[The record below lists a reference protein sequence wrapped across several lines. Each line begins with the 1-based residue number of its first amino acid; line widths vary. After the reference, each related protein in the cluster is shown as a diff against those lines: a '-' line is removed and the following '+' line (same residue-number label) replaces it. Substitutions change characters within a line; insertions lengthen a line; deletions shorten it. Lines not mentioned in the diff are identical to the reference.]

1 MYRQESI
8 KPYTDTEG
16 KTAQV
21 ERMFD
26 HIAPTYDTL
35 NHVLSLGIDRLWRR
49 QALRSLERKGHRPS
63 RILDVATGTG
73 DFSILAARRWP
84 ESRITATDLSE
95 KMMERG
101 REKARKAGVG
111 NRIHF
116 EQEDCAHMRYAGHS
130 FDTLLSAFA
139 LRNFENLDQCLSEM
153 WRVLEPGGCFAV
165 IDLCQPVAFPM
176 KHLFKAYQ
184 RVVMP
189 SVGRLISRDKRAYSY
204 LPATMRAVPQGDDM
218 AAIFRKAGFSDVSYR
233 RLPFGM
239 CILYEGRKEP

>member
-49 QALRSLERKGHRPS
+49 QALRSLARKGHHPI

-84 ESRITATDLSE
+84 GARITGTDLSE
-95 KMMERG
+95 KMMDRG
-101 REKARKAGVG
+101 REKASKAGVG
-111 NRIHF
+111 SRIHF
-116 EQEDCAHMRYAGHS
+116 EQEDCAHMRYADHS

-139 LRNFENLDQCLSEM
+139 LRNFEDLDQCLSEM
-153 WRVLEPGGCFAV
+153 WRVLEPGGRFAV
-165 IDLCQPVAFPM
+165 IDLCQPVTFPM

-189 SVGRLISRDKRAYSY
+189 SVGRLISRDKQAYSY

-218 AAIFRKAGFSDVSYR
+218 AAIFRKAGFSDVSYH